1 MPFQVSFPDMEREL
15 QQGLGNPFP
24 TDAGIVLG
32 NWSLRVGASGSIVG
46 TTEAKEIKTTKHAER
61 DAKHLSPKMKDCRGL
76 ELHLLSNGAL
86 VCALGPH
93 ACRRR
98 RSPCRC
104 ANVVRRGVRALAQGV
119 ALHHCLKARAHM
131 ASAALARRRRPIRR
145 PAPEATGGPWLVAQA
160 THRGTKRAHSP
171 PGCETSLPPMSAR
184 SSARAR
190 ARAAVG
196 ARCQAPAVVSDVGH
210 MTLTRVPFGA
220 RASSY
225 VLSSVALVS
234 HAVFSCG
241 FIHPAFAYDVLL

>member
-98 RSPCRC
+98 RPKQDRILG
-104 ANVVRRGVRALAQGV
+104 AYVRACRMLGLAW
-119 ALHHCLKARAHM
+119 ACAFF
-131 ASAALARRRRPIRR
+131 
-145 PAPEATGGPWLVAQA
+145 
-160 THRGTKRAHSP
+160 
-171 PGCETSLPPMSAR
+171 
-184 SSARAR
+184 RAR
-190 ARAAVG
+190 AWSCCERAHYACDARDTHAHTGNIVWVASLRVGDVAV
-196 ARCQAPAVVSDVGH
+196 AIEPFKVRTQVG
-210 MTLTRVPFGA
+210 
-220 RASSY
+220 SE
-225 VLSSVALVS
+225 
-234 HAVFSCG
+234 FSEQW
-241 FIHPAFAYDVLL
+241 

>member
-98 RSPCRC
+98 SPEQDRMLGAC
-104 ANVVRRGVRALAQGV
+104 VLA
-119 ALHHCLKARAHM
+119 ACLV
-131 ASAALARRRRPIRR
+131 LLG
-145 PAPEATGGPWLVAQA
+145 PAPSFVRVLGLAVSARIMHVMRVTRMHTQA
-160 THRGTKRAHSP
+160 TLCGSRP
-171 PGCETSLPPMSAR
+171 YESA
-184 SSARAR
+184 
-190 ARAAVG
+190 
-196 ARCQAPAVVSDVGH
+196 
-210 MTLTRVPFGA
+210 TW
-220 RASSY
+220 
-225 VLSSVALVS
+225 
-234 HAVFSCG
+234 
-241 FIHPAFAYDVLL
+241 LLQ